1 MSLKMMLEE
10 AVARYGEKAAIVS
23 GDQRLSYTRLDEA
36 SSRMANA
43 LIEMGVD
50 KGDRVAILLTNSPE
64 FVVTFLGVIKIG
76 AITVALDVRYT
87 TYELTSLF
95 NDCLPKVL
103 VAENPTLEALATD
116 LPKFK
121 SIKHIINLG
130 PDNGGQFKSY
140 QDIMKTSPTEKIQR
154 EPEAE
159 DLALIA
165 YTSGPS
171 LQPRG
176 VMIPHWC
183 LANEATIS
191 AAGFEQTDKDIVMLY
206 ALPMHHMFG
215 LVAVLLGS
223 LYKGS
228 TVVIV
233 PGTGLSI
240 GSFMEAIEREKG
252 TMFMGVPYIF
262 ALAVDLAEKE
272 GIKNDLSSL
281 RLCASAGAP
290 LPITTAQRFK
300 QLYGFDI
307 ADFWG
312 LTEATCHVTCS
323 PLNGSGKLGS
333 VGKALSGWEVKIV
346 DESGRELPPNQVGE
360 VIARG
365 PIMKGYYHNPQATTA
380 AIREGWLHTGDIGR
394 LDGDG
399 YLFLTGRKK
408 ETIINKGQNI
418 YPSEIESLLKTHPKV
433 AEAAVIGIPDEMRGE
448 IIGAVISL
456 KEGEVVREEELKQFC
471 LEHLTVYKVPRQ
483 FIFWPS
489 LPRTADG
496 KIDKKSIRA
505 QLSIPSPLPGW

>member
-1 MSLKMMLEE
+1 
-10 AVARYGEKAAIVS
+10 
-23 GDQRLSYTRLDEA
+23 
-36 SSRMANA
+36 
-43 LIEMGVD
+43 
-50 KGDRVAILLTNSPE
+50 
-64 FVVTFLGVIKIG
+64 
-76 AITVALDVRYT
+76 
-87 TYELTSLF
+87 
-95 NDCLPKVL
+95 
-103 VAENPTLEALATD
+103 
-116 LPKFK
+116 
-121 SIKHIINLG
+121 
-130 PDNGGQFKSY
+130 
-140 QDIMKTSPTEKIQR
+140 
-154 EPEAE
+154 
-159 DLALIA
+159 
-165 YTSGPS
+165 
-171 LQPRG
+171 
-176 VMIPHWC
+176 MIPHHC
-183 LANEATIS
+183 LAKEATIS

-223 LYKGS
+223 LHKGS

-290 LPITTAQRFK
+290 LPISTAQRFK

-307 ADFWG
+307 IDFWG
-312 LTEATCHVTCS
+312 LTEATCHITCS

-346 DESGRELPPNQVGE
+346 DEGGRELPPNQVGE
-360 VIARG
+360 VIVSG
-365 PIMKGYYHNPQATTA
+365 PIMKGYYHNPQATTE
-380 AIREGWLHTGDIGR
+380 AIRDGWLHTGDIGR

-433 AEAAVIGIPDEMRGE
+433 AEATVIGIPDEMRGE

-456 KEGEVVREEELKQFC
+456 KEGEVAKEEELKQFC
-471 LEHLTVYKVPRQ
+471 LEHITGYKVPRQ
-483 FIFWPS
+483 FIFLPS

-496 KIDKKSIRA
+496 KIDKKSIRT
-505 QLSIPSPLPGW
+505 QLSIPSHFPGR